1 MQNKCIHCMRKV
13 WKHLHLTKR
22 LKSIMGRK
30 RDVKSCP
37 PTIKARSKFVSR
49 IPVSRNNRRETI
61 TRRKRRDKLS
71 TTLPEIELTQQVQ
84 SARVRTA
91 SSRTARVGDVSS
103 ISMLVTEVTP
113 REQADEQS
121 DGGASAATMQSNNAD
136 SNMDLTTVT
145 SSNPALATPGLNN
158 PTWNRQQAVSVRHAF
173 KTYGSSKNPNHVI
186 QNLSMTVAKGS
197 IYGLLG
203 ASGCGKTTLLSCIV
217 GRRRLN
223 SGEIWVL
230 GGKPGTKGSGVPG
243 KRVGYM
249 PQETALY
256 GEFTIRETMMYFGWI
271 FGMCTAEIVE
281 RLRFLLQFL
290 DLPSQNRLVKNLSG
304 GQQRRVSFA
313 VALMHDPELLILDEP
328 TVGVDPLLRQSIWNH
343 LVQITK
349 DGNKTVIITTH
360 YIEEARQAHTI
371 GLMRSG
377 RLLAEEAPRT
387 LLQMYNCAS
396 LEEVFLKLSRKQ
408 GQYAQPTT
416 ELNISNNI
424 SLASLNWGKKDE
436 PVYVTEESGVVGL
449 NFHQSKEVLIHDST
463 NGIANHYDI
472 NGKPLPG
479 AKTNSVLECDDC
491 GDFTDCYKITS
502 WGKIKALLQKNF
514 LRMWRN
520 IGVMLFIFA
529 LPVMQVILFCLAIGR
544 DPTGLKLAIV
554 NHEMF
559 YENMT
564 CPISTNCSFTH
575 LSCRYLNFLD
585 NETMIKTY
593 YPDPESAM
601 EAVRRGEAWGTLYFT
616 ENFTDAL
623 VARMALGRDSDDETL
638 DQSEIRVWLD
648 MSNQQVGLMLA
659 RNLQYSYRDFAKD
672 LLSAC
677 EQNTKLADV
686 PIQFKD
692 PIYGTNDPSFT
703 DFVAPGV
710 ILTIVFFLA
719 VALTSSALI
728 IERMEGLLDR
738 SWVAGVAPGEILFS
752 HVVTQFVVM
761 CGQTA
766 LVLIFM
772 ILVFGVECKGD
783 IGWVIILTIL
793 QGLCGMCFG
802 FVISAICELERN
814 AIQLAL
820 GSFYPTLLLSG
831 VIWPVEGMPTILRYI
846 SQGLPLTM
854 ATTALRSMLT
864 RGWSITE
871 PNVYNGYLSTI
882 IWIIVFLTISLLV
895 LKFKRG

>member
-1 MQNKCIHCMRKV
+1 MENSNTTM
-13 WKHLHLTKR
+13 TP
-22 LKSIMGRK
+22 S
-30 RDVKSCP
+30 
-37 PTIKARSKFVSR
+37 
-49 IPVSRNNRRETI
+49 PV
-61 TRRKRRDKLS
+61 
-71 TTLPEIELTQQVQ
+71 
-84 SARVRTA
+84 
-91 SSRTARVGDVSS
+91 
-103 ISMLVTEVTP
+103 LVTP
-113 REQADEQS
+113 GINNQA
-121 DGGASAATMQSNNAD
+121 
-136 SNMDLTTVT
+136 
-145 SSNPALATPGLNN
+145 
-158 PTWNRQQAVSVRHAF
+158 WNRQQAVSVRHAF
-173 KTYGSSKNPNHVI
+173 KNYGSTKNPNHVI

-249 PQETALY
+249 PQEIALY

-271 FGMCTAEIVE
+271 FGMCTPEIVD
-281 RLRFLLQFL
+281 RLKFLLQFL
-290 DLPSQNRLVKNLSG
+290 DLPSQNRQVKNLSG

-377 RLLAEEAPRT
+377 RLLAEESPRA
-387 LLQMYNCAS
+387 LLTMYNCPS
-396 LEEVFLKLSRKQ
+396 LEDVFLKLSRKQ
-408 GQYAQPTT
+408 GQNALPPT
-416 ELNISNNI
+416 ELNITNNI

-449 NFHQSKEVLIHDST
+449 NFHQSKEVLIHDTT
-463 NGIANHYDI
+463 NGVGSHYDL
-472 NGKPLPG
+472 NGKPIGIP
-479 AKTNSVLECDDC
+479 KNEPNVDC
-491 GDFTDCYKITS
+491 NDCNLTDCLFNFTS
-502 WGKIKALLQKNF
+502 SGKIKALLQKNF

-520 IGVMLFIFA
+520 VGVMLFIFA

-554 NHEMF
+554 NHEIGW
-559 YENMT
+559 EDHS
-564 CPISTNCSFTH
+564 CPFINNCTFTN
-575 LSCRYLNFLD
+575 LSCRYLSHLD
-585 NETMIKTY
+585 NTSMIQEYYET
-593 YPDPESAM
+593 PELAT
-601 EAVRRGEAWGTLYFT
+601 EAVRRGKAWGALYFT
-616 ENFTDAL
+616 NNFTESL
-623 VARMALGRDSDDETL
+623 VARMALGRETDEDTL

-648 MSNQQVGLMLA
+648 MSNQQIGLMLS
-659 RNLQYSYRDFAKD
+659 RNLQYSYRDFAKN
-672 LLSAC
+672 LLTSC
-677 EQNTKLADV
+677 EQNPKLADV
-686 PIQFKD
+686 PIQFLN
-692 PIYGTNDPSFT
+692 PIYGSNDPSFT

-738 SWVAGVAPGEILFS
+738 SWVAGVSPGEILFS

-772 ILVFGVECKGD
+772 ILVFGVQCNGD
-783 IGWVIILTIL
+783 IGWVILITIL

-831 VIWPVEGMPTILRYI
+831 VIWPVEGMPTVLRYV
-846 SQGLPLTM
+846 SHGLPLTM

-871 PNVYNGYLSTI
+871 PDVYKGFVSTI
-882 IWIIVFLTISLLV
+882 TWIAVFLTISMLV

>member
-1 MQNKCIHCMRKV
+1 
-13 WKHLHLTKR
+13 
-22 LKSIMGRK
+22 MGRK
-30 RDVKSCP
+30 REIKSCP
-37 PTIKARSKFVSR
+37 PTIKARSKFLPR
-49 IPVSRNNRRETI
+49 IFDNRRER
-61 TRRKRRDKLS
+61 TRRKRRDRS
-71 TTLPEIELTQQVQ
+71 SATTLQLPVEIELTQQVQ
-84 SARVRTA
+84 SARVRK
-91 SSRTARVGDVSS
+91 SRGQTARVGDLPPSS
-103 ISMLVTEVTP
+103 ASVIEVTSSQ
-113 REQADEQS
+113 EYADHQS
-121 DGGASAATMQSNNAD
+121 AGGAGAANATMQSNAD
-136 SNMDLTTVT
+136 SNMDLATVT
-145 SSNPALATPGLNN
+145 SSNPVLATPGLNN

-173 KTYGSSKNPNHVI
+173 KIYGSSKNPNHVL

-249 PQETALY
+249 PQEIALY

-271 FGMCTAEIVE
+271 FGMGTAEIVE

-396 LEEVFLKLSRKQ
+396 LEDVFLKLSRKQ

-424 SLASLNWGKKDE
+424 SL
-436 PVYVTEESGVVGL
+436 
-449 NFHQSKEVLIHDST
+449 
-463 NGIANHYDI
+463 I
-472 NGKPLPG
+472 NGKSLAS
-479 AKTNSVLECDDC
+479 AKAGSVLDCDDC

-564 CPISTNCSFTH
+564 CPVSTNCSFTH

-672 LLSAC
+672 LLSSC

-686 PIQFKD
+686 PIQFKK
-692 PIYGTNDPSFT
+692 PIYGTNEPSFT

-738 SWVAGVAPGEILFS
+738 SWVAGVSPGEILFS

-871 PNVYNGYLSTI
+871 PNVYNGYISTI
-882 IWIIVFLTISLLV
+882 IWIVLFLTISLMV